1 MNFSL
6 GIVIILA
13 VAAGAVLG
21 ALGVYALV
29 FSMRKNS
36 DAEKI
41 RDREELKGQ
50 FAAVS
55 NEVFQSATD
64 QFLKLAES
72 RLATERVKADA
83 GLEEKKKA
91 VETSV
96 SQLQERL
103 KAYEKLMREFE
114 SDRSKKYGSLEE
126 QLRAATETT
135 KDLQATTEKLNNVL
149 SNSRTRG
156 QWGERMA
163 EDILRASGLKKD
175 LQYVHNRAQ
184 STTSTRPD
192 FTFFLPDKHKLHMD
206 VKFPLDNYMLM
217 VNANGGEDGERY
229 KKDFLKDVKNRVKE
243 IKDREYINPA
253 EGTLDYVLLFIPNE
267 QVYGFVLESLPGFID
282 EALAQKVI
290 LCSPFS
296 LYAILA
302 IIRQSFDNFH
312 FSTATRDMVKH
323 VATFQNDFDKFKSRF
338 EKLGNQ
344 LDKTQEAYGE
354 IAGASYKR
362 LDQAVARIEK
372 VKEVGLDEEKE

>member
-6 GIVIILA
+6 GIAIILA

-21 ALGVYALV
+21 ALGVYVLV
-29 FSMRKNS
+29 FSMRKNT

-103 KAYEKLMREFE
+103 EAYEKLMREFE
-114 SDRSKKYGSLEE
+114 ADRSKKYGSLEE
-126 QLRAATETT
+126 QLRAATETA
-135 KDLQATTEKLNNVL
+135 KDLQAATEKLNNVL

-163 EDILRASGLKKD
+163 EDILRASGLKED
-175 LQYVHNRAQ
+175 VQYVKNRAQ
-184 STTSTRPD
+184 ETVSTRPD

-206 VKFPLDNYMLM
+206 VKFPLDNYMRM
-217 VNANGGEDGERY
+217 INANGGDEGERY
-229 KKDFLKDVKNRVKE
+229 KNDFLKDVKARVKE
-243 IKDREYINPA
+243 IRGRKYINP
-253 EGTLDYVLLFIPNE
+253 EERTLDYVLLFIPNE
-267 QVYGFVLESLPGFID
+267 QVYGFVLESLPGFVD

-296 LYAILA
+296 LYAVLA

-312 FSTATRDMVKH
+312 FSNATREMVKY
-323 VATFQNDFDKFKSRF
+323 VATFRGDFDNFKERF
-338 EKLGNQ
+338 EKLGEQ
-344 LDKTQEAYGE
+344 LGKTQDVYEK
-354 IAGASYKR
+354 ITGASYKR
-362 LDQAVARIEK
+362 LNQAVARIDK
-372 VKEVGLDEEKE
+372 IKEIGVEDEKE